1 MSHDSCIRLTG
12 KDYEKGLANMRR
24 IHGFYPPPPSPENA
38 KYEVKMVEVTPA
50 VVSNLQIEI
59 AKLQLVAYEKDK
71 MIAALQENARL
82 KRRIAELEEDA
93 ERVRGNLSP
102 PVLIPRKQ

>member
-1 MSHDSCIRLTG
+1 
-12 KDYEKGLANMRR
+12 MRR
-24 IHGFYPPPPSPENA
+24 IHGFYPPPPSPEHQPI

-50 VVSNLQIEI
+50 MVSNLQMEI

-82 KRRIAELEEDA
+82 KRRIAELEDDA
-93 ERVRGNLSP
+93 ERIRDNLSP
-102 PVLIPRKQ
+102 PILIPSRKLA